1 MGPHVIIKCAPT
13 NTMCENSAQ
22 QKCNTRK
29 ENGLQLG
36 AINQRHIKQLQL
48 LPIDEETNLLQL
60 TNEEFEQQSLLD
72 VIDNSI
78 KELRE
83 QFGLFVITETE
94 DNIYQYDDI
103 YKLKLEAAEKYLF
116 LLHQKQLHHNHRFA
130 NRSNIKRNSSSKN

>member
-1 MGPHVIIKCAPT
+1 
-13 NTMCENSAQ
+13 MCENSAQ

-60 TNEEFEQQSLLD
+60 TNEEFEQQLLLD

-83 QFGLFVITETE
+83 QFGLLVTETE
-94 DNIYQYDDI
+94 DNIYQYDI

-116 LLHQKQLHHNHRFA
+116 LLQSKATTSTTASPTAATSNATAAARIDCHFA
-130 NRSNIKRNSSSKN
+130 

>member
-1 MGPHVIIKCAPT
+1 
-13 NTMCENSAQ
+13 MCENSAQ

-83 QFGLFVITETE
+83 QFGLLVTETE
-94 DNIYQYDDI
+94 DNIYQYDI
-103 YKLKLEAAEKYLF
+103 YKLKLEAAKKYLF
-116 LLHQKQLHHNHRFA
+116 LLHQKQPHQPPLRQPQQHQTQQQQQESTVTLLDGHQQQTQD
-130 NRSNIKRNSSSKN
+130 I

>member
-1 MGPHVIIKCAPT
+1 
-13 NTMCENSAQ
+13 MCENSAQ
-22 QKCNTRK
+22 QKCNSRK

-83 QFGLFVITETE
+83 QFGLLVTETE
-94 DNIYQYDDI
+94 DNIYQYDI

-116 LLHQKQLHHNHRFA
+116 LLQSKATTSTTASPTAATSNATAAAARIDCHFA
-130 NRSNIKRNSSSKN
+130 

>member
-1 MGPHVIIKCAPT
+1 
-13 NTMCENSAQ
+13 MCENSAQ

-36 AINQRHIKQLQL
+36 AINQQHYKQLQEL
-48 LPIDEETNLLQL
+48 VPIDEEMNLLQL
-60 TNEEFEQQSLLD
+60 TNEEFEQHSLLD

-83 QFGLFVITETE
+83 QFGLLVTETE
-94 DNIYQYDDI
+94 DNIYQYDI

-116 LLHQKQLHHNHRFA
+116 LLHQKQLHQPPLRQPQQHQTQQQQQESTVTLLDGHQQQTQD
-130 NRSNIKRNSSSKN
+130 I